1 MDEPIK
7 RLKRSKSDKKIAG
20 ICGGLGNYFE
30 VDPVIIRIAFILIAA
45 LSAVIPA
52 LIAYIIMWFIVPAE

>member
-7 RLKRSKSDKKIAG
+7 RLKRSKDDKKIAG

-30 VDPVIIRIAFILIAA
+30 VDPVIIRVVFILVAI

-52 LIAYIIMWFIVPAE
+52 IIAYIIMWFVVPEE